1 MEWKKTPALFPDT
14 SLMIRYLLFHCLPK
28 CYLMNF
34 IRTQFEFD
42 DVVQS
47 LCLVG
52 AFKHSTSSMG
62 YYVYH
67 RVSSLR
73 PNQAFS
79 LMLGATPSK
88 SCLGIGSAG
97 SFPT

>member
-1 MEWKKTPALFPDT
+1 MTPALFPDT
-14 SLMIRYLLFHCLPK
+14 SLMIGYLLYHCLPK

-42 DVVQS
+42 VVGQS
-47 LCLVG
+47 LCHEG
-52 AFKHSTSSMG
+52 AFKHSTLSMG
-62 YYVYH
+62 YYVHH
-67 RVSSLR
+67 RVSSPR

-79 LMLGATPSK
+79 LTLGATPSK